1 LITTYHALRMNAMR
15 NMQILKSIMIMLNKW
30 INRKVKVID
39 KTIPIIKVIKHA

>member
-1 LITTYHALRMNAMR
+1 MR